1 MRRVDGADGL
11 PPQHTSDTCSRCGWV
26 EEDIKGSTVFI
37 CKHCGLTN
45 LYLRMEG
52 IPPPTSAGFVIPL
65 PTGGLVPPDEKG
77 RGPDQLVRRAI

>member
-11 PPQHTSDTCSRCGWV
+11 PPQHTSDTRSRCGWV
-26 EEDIKGSTVFI
+26 EGDIRGSAAFI

-52 IPPPTSAGFVIPL
+52 IPHRHRQDLSFHCQPVGWYL
-65 PTGGLVPPDEKG
+65 PMRRGGAP
-77 RGPDQLVRRAI
+77 INS

>member
-11 PPQHTSDTCSRCGWV
+11 PPQHTSDTCSRYGWV
-26 EEDIKGSTVFI
+26 EGGIKGSTVFI
-37 CKHCGLTN
+37 CKRCGLTN

-52 IPPPTSAGFVIPL
+52 ISTTSAGFVIPL

-77 RGPDQLVRRAI
+77 RGTDQFVRRAI

>member
-11 PPQHTSDTCSRCGWV
+11 PPQHTSDTRSRCGWV
-26 EEDIKGSTVFI
+26 EGDIRGSAVFT

-52 IPPPTSAGFVIPL
+52 DSPTDIGRICH
-65 PTGGLVPPDEKG
+65 PTANRWVGTS
-77 RGPDQLVRRAI
+77 R